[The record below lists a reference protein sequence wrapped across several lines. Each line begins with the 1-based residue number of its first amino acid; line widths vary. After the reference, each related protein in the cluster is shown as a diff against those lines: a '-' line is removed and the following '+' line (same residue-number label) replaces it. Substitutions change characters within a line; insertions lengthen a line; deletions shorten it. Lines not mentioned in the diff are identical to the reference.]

1 MVHQPPFVL
10 AGGHEVVRRQQPE
23 QGAEAT
29 LQVLPPGGGPPRA
42 LPHCAGLRQ
51 VPGKNA
57 REISLKM
64 CFLNSLFS
72 FQALKPYYF
81 TLSPSDM
88 KLLNHVRAQHV
99 SKKIFYHF
107 LTFNPGEL
115 PVDCVVPGPGAAD
128 ELLLQRVPA
137 AGAAEAEEDEAPRKD
152 AEGDGAG
159 GRHQGVLVQNSYFPT
174 LLNSFLCYPINFTG
188 ASTSSAA
195 PPCDCPSAPA
205 TRGPASSS

>member
-1 MVHQPPFVL
+1 MKWS
-10 AGGHEVVRRQQPE
+10 AGSSPSK
-23 QGAEAT
+23 
-29 LQVLPPGGGPPRA
+29 GPKRLCKFCLLGVA
-42 LPHCAGLRQ
+42 LPVLCLIVPVYVRFQ
-51 VPGKNA
+51 VKTQEKFP
-57 REISLKM
+57 LK
-64 CFLNSLFS
+64 CVFLNSLFS